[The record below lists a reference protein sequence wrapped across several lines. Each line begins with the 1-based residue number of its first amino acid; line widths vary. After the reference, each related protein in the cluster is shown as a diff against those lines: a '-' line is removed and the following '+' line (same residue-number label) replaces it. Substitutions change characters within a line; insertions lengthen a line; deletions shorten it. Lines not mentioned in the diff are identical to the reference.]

1 MLNNIRAFLVKETDY
16 EKKLK
21 NINIFRIFSVS
32 GGVSFWP
39 APYERLFSEALS
51 SHTSTSREVLMMCY
65 CGRWNLE
72 NFAAHMG
79 QVKNWPLLDPEFIK
93 ASSSSLYVT
102 KVEENHMNSEYDP
115 EKSRSYGAGQKL
127 TPPRSGIYQGLLPL
141 FICNK
146 SWRKLCYMRLH
157 AATCSDKVA
166 FKRAKIRQNAAE
178 CGKIWQNTAKCG

>member
-1 MLNNIRAFLVKETDY
+1 MLNNIRAFLVKETDH
-16 EKKLK
+16 EKIWKTL
-21 NINIFRIFSVS
+21 IYSGFSASREGSV
-32 GGVSFWP
+32 FDLP
-39 APYERLFSEALS
+39 HYERLFSEALS
-51 SHTSTSREVLMMCY
+51 SHTSTSHEVLMMCY

-127 TPPRSGIYQGLLPL
+127 TPPRSGIYQGLLQL

-166 FKRAKIRQNAAE
+166 YKRAKMRQNMAKY
-178 CGKIWQNTAKCG
+178 GKIRLSAAKFG

>member
-16 EKKLK
+16 EKNLK
-21 NINIFRIFSVS
+21 NLNIFRIFSVS
-32 GGVSFWP
+32 GGISFWP

-51 SHTSTSREVLMMCY
+51 SHTSTSHEVLMMCY

-102 KVEENHMNSEYDP
+102 KVEERGKNFLASPGLHMKYDQNTPLSE
-115 EKSRSYGAGQKL
+115 
-127 TPPRSGIYQGLLPL
+127 T
-141 FICNK
+141 FICVLI
-146 SWRKLCYMRLH
+146 SISFL
-157 AATCSDKVA
+157 
-166 FKRAKIRQNAAE
+166 KI
-178 CGKIWQNTAKCG
+178 KIFF